1 MYLKKL
7 KLENFRNY
15 ENQEI
20 NLINGINLFLGDN
33 AQGKT
38 NIIEAIYSCSFG
50 KSYRALKD
58 NELIMFDKDYCNITL
73 EYFKNN
79 IDSVTNF
86 YIDNLNRKQ
95 IKNNEVKIKKIADY
109 VGEIP
114 IVIFSPE
121 SLDVVKGSPSK
132 RRNFIDMICCQ
143 LSKSYII
150 YHQEY
155 MKCLKMKN
163 SILKN
168 DYIDEN
174 YIAILHEKMSNYIK
188 KIVDYRQNI
197 IKKLDFFAVDIQK
210 SITNEKE
217 EIKLVYNTDFLGM
230 DEQTIKKYLD
240 DHLYIDKLR
249 KSTIKGIQR
258 DDIEIYINEQ
268 EVSKFGSQGQKRT
281 ALLTLKLANFE
292 LLKNEKN
299 ETPILLLDDIM
310 SELDSKRINF
320 LLKYIQNYQ
329 SIITTTEDTFVK
341 NIENIKISKVSN
353 GRVEN

>member
-1 MYLKKL
+1 MYLQKL

-15 ENQEI
+15 IDQEI

-38 NIIEAIYSCSFG
+38 NIIEAVYVCAFG
-50 KSYRALKD
+50 KSYRTQKD
-58 NELIMFDKDYCNITL
+58 NELINFNSEYCKIDLDYI
-73 EYFKNN
+73 KNN
-79 IDSVTNF
+79 LELSTNF
-86 YIDNLNRKQ
+86 YIDKLNRKQ
-95 IKNNEVKIKKIADY
+95 IKNNGIKIKKIADY

-155 MKCLKMKN
+155 MKCLKLKN
-163 SILKN
+163 SMLKK
-168 DYIDEN
+168 DRVDDEYIKV
-174 YIAILHEKMSNYIK
+174 LHEKMSEYIVRIVEYRA
-188 KIVDYRQNI
+188 KIINELNKYA
-197 IKKLDFFAVDIQK
+197 KTIQK
-210 SITNEKE
+210 EITESKE
-217 EIKLVYNTDFLGM
+217 EIDLKYSTDFLGM
-230 DEQTIKKYLD
+230 NVQEVNKHLN

-249 KSTIKGIQR
+249 MSSIKGIQR
-258 DDIEIYINEQ
+258 DDIEIYVNEK

-292 LLKNEKN
+292 LLKKEKD
-299 ETPILLLDDIM
+299 EIPILLLDDIM

-320 LLKYIQNYQ
+320 LLKYIENYQ

-341 NIENIKISKVSN
+341 NIVNIKISKVSN
-353 GRVEN
+353 GILEN